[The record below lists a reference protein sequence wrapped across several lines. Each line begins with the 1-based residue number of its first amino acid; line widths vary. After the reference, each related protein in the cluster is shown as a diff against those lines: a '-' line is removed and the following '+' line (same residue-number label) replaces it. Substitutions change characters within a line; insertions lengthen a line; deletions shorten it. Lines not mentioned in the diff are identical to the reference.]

1 MAKDTLLAA
10 LSCKELSEMKARM
23 LAGETVETCSRCYE
37 FESVGNKSKRQTEL
51 EVNAGRVE
59 DVLAGLVTKPEIL
72 ELRLG
77 NKCNLGCVS
86 CSPDS
91 SSFLYREV
99 EKNLE
104 PGGVFDDQ
112 HLGAFATM
120 RANQTEWFEQ
130 DRVWQ
135 DVRGLMPGIRRLYI
149 TGGEPTLINK
159 NWEMLSFAI
168 EEGYAPNIYLEIS
181 TNLTVLKDKHIEVL
195 NRFGSC
201 HIYCSIDATGM
212 AFEYLRY
219 PANWEKVERNFRR
232 LLELSSKSV
241 QIGVTPTISALSIW
255 RLRDLYAW
263 LDQIEYDTGRCIP
276 LHCHTLLRDPA
287 YQSLTHLPEDL
298 KKRAIG
304 EIDWLLAKYPD
315 DFNQR
320 NLKKVA
326 NFIRHGEGHPDILIE
341 GQKYI
346 ENFDRIRG
354 RSWREVVPELE
365 EVWK

>member
-1 MAKDTLLAA
+1 
-10 LSCKELSEMKARM
+10 
-23 LAGETVETCSRCYE
+23 
-37 FESVGNKSKRQTEL
+37 
-51 EVNAGRVE
+51 
-59 DVLAGLVTKPEIL
+59 
-72 ELRLG
+72 
-77 NKCNLGCVS
+77 
-86 CSPDS
+86 
-91 SSFLYREV
+91 
-99 EKNLE
+99 
-104 PGGVFDDQ
+104 
-112 HLGAFATM
+112 M